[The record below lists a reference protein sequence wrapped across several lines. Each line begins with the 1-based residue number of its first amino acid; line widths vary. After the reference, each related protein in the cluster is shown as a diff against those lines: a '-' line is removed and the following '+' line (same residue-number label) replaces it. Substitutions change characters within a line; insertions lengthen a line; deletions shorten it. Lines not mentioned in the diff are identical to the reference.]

1 MPDEHKTLEQ
11 RFADIELN
19 LKKLREEII
28 GAYISWEGKVLN
40 RVQRQNLSNQS
51 KHRPHRR
58 KSRNLSDWASDEIPK
73 ICGRSSMRSITNAI
87 FSCKVAGG
95 RSREARL
102 ENPRLLAEAE
112 AVSDSVRAFNA
123 SAGS

>member
-51 KHRPHRR
+51 KHRPKQR
-58 KSRNLSDWASDEIPK
+58 KNHSLSDWAPDEIPEELWL
-73 ICGRSSMRSITNAI
+73 IVDALG
-87 FSCKVAGG
+87 
-95 RSREARL
+95 
-102 ENPRLLAEAE
+102 
-112 AVSDSVRAFNA
+112 
-123 SAGS
+123 